1 MLRLKEVR
9 ERLGLSQTEVAKKLG
24 ITRQAYNHYEHGKR
38 DPDTAM
44 LQQIADLYNVSTD
57 YLLSKNATEL
67 EAKIKNV
74 AEEDPNL
81 RELFDLYKKLSYKYK
96 SRLLGAGYAMLAEQN
111 KGDGLTFGS
120 MKRSDSVDSK

>member
-24 ITRQAYNHYEHGKR
+24 VTRQAYNHYEHGKR

-57 YLLSKNATEL
+57 YLLSKTDTEL
-67 EAKIKNV
+67 ETKIKNV

-81 RELFDLYKKLSYKYK
+81 SELFDIYKKLSYKYK
-96 SRLLGAGYAMLAEQN
+96 IRLLGAGYAILAEQN
-111 KGDGLTFGS
+111 KSLNLDL
-120 MKRSDSVDSK
+120 KDRS